1 MKHRRGREGMT
12 IVLGL
17 LLGGSLLQA
26 EGYRQIAS
34 RILQTPA
41 VQSARMLAHAAEES
55 ARAAEGAQLPSLD
68 AEIRG
73 VWLKETP
80 EMILHTGLGPV
91 RPLPMG
97 KKRNFTGGL
106 TLRYPLFTGF
116 AISARIDQAGWQR
129 EAARL
134 KVLDLQRNL
143 LLKAAELYSAVR
155 GTQQIL
161 AAQSAAKKATLAAL
175 KKAEGMYRNG
185 LIPPSALYNIRA
197 RAYEM
202 DAQIARTRKQIG
214 QLLNTLGY
222 LSGRPVRSISG
233 PISPAKLPATK
244 RLIREAYTHRA
255 DLRILQSALQVDEA
269 QIRLAESTLYP
280 HIGVEAALKRQGD
293 TLALNGDGFTNADR
307 SYLGVDLS
315 WNLFNGGQD
324 RHRIE
329 AARYRKLSRASALI
343 DYRRRVANE
352 IRNAR
357 LDLEALYARLR
368 SAKMQVKA
376 QREYYRLTRGRFENQ
391 LASADE
397 LSRAIADLA
406 AARAKAASV
415 RAGIEVQRAKLWLM
429 SGVENFE
436 RTLGIAQR

>member
-1 MKHRRGREGMT
+1 MKRWRGRKGIT
-12 IVLGL
+12 VVLGI
-17 LLGGSLLQA
+17 LLGGTLLQA
-26 EGYRQIAS
+26 DGYRQIAS
-34 RILQTPA
+34 RILHTPA
-41 VQSARMLAHAAEES
+41 VESVRMLSRAAEES
-55 ARAAEGAQLPSLD
+55 ARAAEGALLPSLD

-80 EMILHTGLGPV
+80 EMILHTGLGPSQ
-91 RPLPMG
+91 PLPMG
-97 KKRNFTGGL
+97 KTRNFIGGL

-116 AISARIDQAGWQR
+116 AVTARIDQAKWRR

-155 GTQQIL
+155 GMQQVL
-161 AAQSAAKKATLAAL
+161 AAQSAAKKATLSAL
-175 KKAEGMYRNG
+175 KKAQGMYRNG

-202 DAQIARTRKQIG
+202 DARIAQTRKRIAQM
-214 QLLNTLGY
+214 LNTLGY
-222 LSGRPVRSISG
+222 LSGKPVKSISG
-233 PISPAKLPATK
+233 PIALTKLPSTR
-244 RLIREAYTHRA
+244 RLIREAYAHRA

-293 TLALNGDGFTNADR
+293 TLALSGDGFTNADR

-324 RHRIE
+324 HHRIE
-329 AARYRKLSRASALI
+329 AARYQKLSRASQLI
-343 DYRRRVANE
+343 DYRQRVSNE

-357 LDLEALYARLR
+357 LDLEALYARLK

-376 QREYYRLTRGRFENQ
+376 QKEYYKLTRGRFENQ

-397 LSRAIADLA
+397 LSRSIADLA
-406 AARAKAASV
+406 SARARVASV
-415 RAGIEVQRAKLWLM
+415 RTRIEVQQAKLWLM

-436 RTLGIAQR
+436 KKLGIKAP